1 MGNALG
7 HLHKTERQSYVA
19 VISGVKIKSLTKLVC
34 RYVSIRLTLRFMQQE
49 VPGDQRFCNPSSKT
63 YHFGKFAS
71 ILDISLINLIIQRT
85 VNLRADLGNLKRGDQ
100 DTNKPYGQYSFI
112 G

>member
-1 MGNALG
+1 
-7 HLHKTERQSYVA
+7 
-19 VISGVKIKSLTKLVC
+19 
-34 RYVSIRLTLRFMQQE
+34 MQQE
-49 VPGDQRFCNPSSKT
+49 APDDQRLFNLSSKT

-71 ILDISLINLIIQRT
+71 ILDVSLINLIIQRT
-85 VNLRADLGNLKRGDQ
+85 VMLRADLENLNRGDQ

>member
-1 MGNALG
+1 
-7 HLHKTERQSYVA
+7 
-19 VISGVKIKSLTKLVC
+19 
-34 RYVSIRLTLRFMQQE
+34 MQQE
-49 VPGDQRFCNPSSKT
+49 APDDQRFFNLSSKT

-71 ILDISLINLIIQRT
+71 ILEVSLINLIIQRT
-85 VNLRADLGNLKRGDQ
+85 VMLRADLENLNRGDQ